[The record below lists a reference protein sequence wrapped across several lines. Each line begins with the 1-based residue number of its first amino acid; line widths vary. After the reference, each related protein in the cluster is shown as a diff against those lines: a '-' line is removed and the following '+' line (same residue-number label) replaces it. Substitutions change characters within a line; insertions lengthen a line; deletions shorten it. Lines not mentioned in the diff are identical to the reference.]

1 MREDRTQTI
10 ALILLA
16 VALVVGAFVVLNTRP
31 TPVEIALIPP
41 APTATP
47 APSAT
52 PAPITVYI
60 TGAVDNPQIT
70 LTLSA
75 GSRVSDAISAAGGLL
90 DDADLDRV
98 NMAALLRDGDQVH
111 VFAVHERDEQAQ
123 TTIATPSAPQVIFI
137 NQADAEALT
146 ALPGI
151 GPALAER
158 IIARRDSIGR
168 FNTYDD
174 LLAVSGIGE
183 ATIERLRGLIDF
195 D

>member
-1 MREDRTQTI
+1 MREDRIQTA

-16 VALVVGAFVVLNTRP
+16 VALIAGAFVVLGTRP

-41 APTATP
+41 PPTETP

-52 PAPITVYI
+52 PAPIVVYV
-60 TGAVDNPQIT
+60 TGAVENPQIT
-70 LTLSA
+70 LTLAA

-98 NMAALLRDGDQVH
+98 NMAALLQDGDQVH
-111 VFAVHERDEQAQ
+111 VFAVDEREEAQ
-123 TTIATPSAPQVIFI
+123 IVATPSAPQVVFI
-137 NQADAEALT
+137 NQADADALT
-146 ALPGI
+146 TLPGI

-168 FNTYDD
+168 FDDYDD

-183 ATIERLRGLIDF
+183 VTVERLRGLIAF